1 MVLGY
6 RPSEETVELWATLLH
21 NGGWYVCSQGRHNVV
36 ERMVLKARGS
46 REKRLGSA
54 DESTLASTSLF
65 VLILLGKSKF
75 AEAENLFSQVIEI
88 H

>member
-1 MVLGY
+1 M
-6 RPSEETVELWATLLH
+6 
-21 NGGWYVCSQGRHNVV
+21 V